1 MWQNPFTWRQNL
13 FLAIFPIQY
22 TNLVLNRSINIM
34 MLLMFRHER
43 NSILT
48 LIKSNCRD
56 FVGNKKSYK
65 CLFFAQFALCISIA
79 IEKIF
84 FAHVWQKN
92 VNYGDLYG
100 WLSLVLALFSWQSFC
115 SIVLCTCF
123 LLPYKQALH
132 F

>member
-13 FLAIFPIQY
+13 FLAIFPIHY

-34 MLLMFRHER
+34 MLLVFRHER

-79 IEKIF
+79 IKIF
-84 FAHVWQKN
+84 FCTCMTKN

-100 WLSLVLALFSWQSFC
+100 WLSLVLALFSWQSFY
-115 SIVLCTCF
+115 SIVCTCF
-123 LLPYKQALH
+123 LPYKQALH